1 PEGVLPKTKEAG
13 QQFSAQLVDPDAAAG
28 AADPADA
35 AGSLAQ
41 QIATIFVR
49 KPHQFVAY
57 GGLSDGGGC
66 EQTYNDNL
74 TNSGKD
80 LANAMLKCW
89 PDAESTIKYPSTVT
103 LLTAVIIAFGA
114 LILIGI
120 AV

>member
-1 PEGVLPKTKEAG
+1 
-13 QQFSAQLVDPDAAAG
+13 
-28 AADPADA
+28 
-35 AGSLAQ
+35 
-41 QIATIFVR
+41 IFVR

-74 TNSGKD
+74 TSSGKD

-89 PDAESTIKYPSTVT
+89 PDAESTIKNPSTVT
-103 LLTAVIIAFGA
+103 LLTAVIIAVGA

-120 AV
+120 AVLCSAVILYEVVNILIAGIQLVWELFRSVGP